1 MDCGCGSSSA
11 SPQLLSEDADKRA
24 IDDLTKQAKTQS
36 GPLAALTRARRD
48 QIRAEVAAETGFARS
63 INRSRRELLAVLEA
77 AAARDPQLLLRLSP
91 DELNE
96 LILNSSMGQAV
107 DDLILSQ
114 QRILQSIESSLAA
127 IDPSLS
133 IQDLPQ
139 LEQLQLQSVASIFE
153 DVILPDTQSA
163 VRDALTSLSLE
174 VPAEIVF
181 SDLNER
187 LRRSTGRQLT
197 EVKTRISQ
205 YGRGINAAAA
215 AAAELDLYLYT
226 GPMDGITRPFCK
238 PLVNKVVSQKQMSA
252 LSNGQGLPV
261 ITSGGGYNCRH
272 SWSPV
277 SQSFVDAAELERAT
291 RSDIAQANRRGR
303 QR

>member
-1 MDCGCGSSSA
+1 MDCGCGSSA
-11 SPQLLSEDADKRA
+11 SPLLLSEDADKRA

-48 QIRAEVAAETGFARS
+48 QIRTEIAAEAGFTRS

-96 LILNSSMGQAV
+96 LILNGGMGQAV
-107 DDLILSQ
+107 DDLVLSQ
-114 QRILQSIESSLAA
+114 QRILQSIESSLAV

-139 LEQLQLQSVASIFE
+139 LEQLQIQSVASIFE

-187 LRRSTGRQLT
+187 LKRSTGRQLT

-215 AAAELDLYLYT
+215 AAAELDLFLYT
-226 GPMDGITRPFCK
+226 GPIDGITRDFCR
-238 PLVNKVVSQKQMSA
+238 PLVNKVVSAKQMAA

-277 SQSFVDAAELERAT
+277 SQSFVDAAELDRAT
-291 RSDIAQANRRGR
+291 RSDIAKANTGGRR
-303 QR
+303 

>member
-1 MDCGCGSSSA
+1 MDCGCGSSA

-24 IDDLTKQAKTQS
+24 IDDLTKQAKSQS

-48 QIRAEVAAETGFARS
+48 QIRAEVAAETGFTRS

-91 DELNE
+91 EELND
-96 LILNSSMGQAV
+96 LILNGGMGQAV

-114 QRILQSIESSLAA
+114 QRILRSIGSSLAV

-139 LEQLQLQSVASIFE
+139 LEQLQIQSVASIFE

-163 VRDALTSLSLE
+163 VRDALTSLSLD
-174 VPAEIVF
+174 VPTEIVF

-187 LRRSTGRQLT
+187 LKRSTGRQLT

-205 YGRGINAAAA
+205 YGRSINAAAA
-215 AAAELDLYLYT
+215 SAAELDLFLYT

-238 PLVNKVVSQKQMSA
+238 PLVNKVISERQMSA

-291 RSDIAQANRRGR
+291 RFDIAQANRKGR

>member
-1 MDCGCGSSSA
+1 MDCGCGSSA
-11 SPQLLSEDADKRA
+11 SPLLLSEDADKRA
-24 IDDLTKQAKTQS
+24 IDDLTQQAKNQS
-36 GPLAALTRARRD
+36 GPLATLTRARRD
-48 QIRAEVAAETGFARS
+48 QIKAEVAAETGFSRS
-63 INRSRRELLAVLEA
+63 LARSRRELIAVLEA
-77 AAARDPQLLLRLSP
+77 AAARNPDILLRLSP

-96 LILNSSMGQAV
+96 LILNGGMGQAV
-107 DDLILSQ
+107 DDLVLSQ
-114 QRILQSIESSLAA
+114 RRILESIEQSLAA
-127 IDPSLS
+127 IDLSLS
-133 IQDLPQ
+133 AGDLPQ
-139 LEQLQLQSVASIFE
+139 LEQLQIQSVAQIFE

-163 VRDALTSLSLE
+163 IRDALTSLSLE
-174 VPAEIVF
+174 TPAEIVF

-215 AAAELDLYLYT
+215 AAADLDLWLYT
-226 GPMDGITRPFCK
+226 GPIDGITRDFCR
-238 PLVNKVVSQKQMSA
+238 PLVNKVISSKQMTK

-277 SQSFVDAAELERAT
+277 TQSFVDAAELDLAT
-291 RSDIAQANRRGR
+291 RSDIARANSGGRR
-303 QR
+303 